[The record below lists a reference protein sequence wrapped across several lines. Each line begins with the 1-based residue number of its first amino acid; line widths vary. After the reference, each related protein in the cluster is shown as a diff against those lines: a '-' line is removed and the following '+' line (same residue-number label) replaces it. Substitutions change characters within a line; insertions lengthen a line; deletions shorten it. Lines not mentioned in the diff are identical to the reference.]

1 MNLKYCVYSYLNI
14 ILTSPFLFFSFQYS
28 LPGYKTTA
36 SKILEKNLNYVE
48 EALKKRIVFQR
59 LWPSMFLGIVN
70 DALEDYTDLNR
81 HMKLSML
88 SLLKKCKSL
97 EENDSND

>member
-1 MNLKYCVYSYLNI
+1 MFEIDTLNRQI
-14 ILTSPFLFFSFQYS
+14 CNFVLFSFQYS
-28 LPGYKTTA
+28 LPAYKTTA
-36 SKILEKNLNYVE
+36 SKILEKNLNCVE

-59 LWPSMFLGIVN
+59 LWPSMFIGIVN